1 MWVACLAFE
10 QLQITVEINLDTLH
24 HPPPP
29 LPKREDVKYSELTRT

>member
-24 HPPPP
+24 HPPP